1 MPTAS
6 RSLIARDRGSGGRD
20 ADRKARRSTS
30 RLPRSGLAAYL
41 AVLRIAFGDL
51 HLSFQRPTLILRFSY
66 EHK

>member
-1 MPTAS
+1 VTLTAKLDLDES
-6 RSLIARDRGSGGRD
+6 I
-20 ADRKARRSTS
+20 
-30 RLPRSGLAAYL
+30 PRSGLAAYL